1 MHILTFSMPIYL
13 FIYSEQNERKEKAVP
28 PRPTMRSMAS
38 MRMSR
43 KWDDKIDKKIRKK
56 KLSIDKSDRDQDGP
70 ASSRRRPRKAAAAL
84 VSSFR
89 GRKGDTASPAVEGDA
104 ATKEKQVKQ
113 KDTIKSPAPKRG
125 MAGFKGMASMRMSV
139 KSMLIGELSSESEVE
154 DSDDDSSSSDG
165 SSIEEPITKTKPQ
178 QANVGTVKS
187 IPKVSNVDFNQKD
200 DKPQDDDVQ
209 PERRDGSNRHL
220 GEQNTDLHQSE
231 VSRTNDYLPG
241 LHKAPEHQP
250 QQEDNGLD
258 LSRRSNASKAS
269 SKASSSRSKRSSK
282 DHSSREFNRSLES
295 VQSSRH
301 SDRKRSSRHHKTS
314 SSKRH
319 TTDKDRHRHH
329 DKKKKE
335 SRRKPR
341 PSLSQLKSSITSS
354 FKGMKDGK
362 ALSGVAASTLGEQKA
377 LDKSEKQS
385 ERGTK
390 KKRHRS
396 NKSELDRHSE
406 RSHSK
411 SLESVQ
417 SYKPSERSHSKPSE
431 RDHSRSLESIQSR
444 KKKSSHHKKKSSH
457 HHDKKHSSKH
467 RSSKDHDHTDYKR
480 KTTL

>member
-1 MHILTFSMPIYL
+1 
-13 FIYSEQNERKEKAVP
+13 
-28 PRPTMRSMAS
+28 MAS

-43 KWDDKIDKKIRKK
+43 KWDDKIAKKIRKK
-56 KLSIDKSDRDQDGP
+56 KLSMDKSDREDGNGP
-70 ASSRRRPRKAAAAL
+70 ASSRRRPRKAAAARL

-89 GRKGDTASPAVEGDA
+89 GKKGDTASPAVEGDSA
-104 ATKEKQVKQ
+104 MKKDQVKQ
-113 KDTIKSPAPKRG
+113 KDTVKSPAPKRG

-178 QANVGTVKS
+178 QANVGATKS
-187 IPKVSNVDFNQKD
+187 IPKVSKVDFDQKD
-200 DKPQDDDVQ
+200 DKLQDDDVQ
-209 PERRDGSNRHL
+209 PERRDGSKRHL

-231 VSRTNDYLPG
+231 VTRTNDYLPV
-241 LHKAPEHQP
+241 LHKVPQHKP
-250 QQEDNGLD
+250 QQEDNPLD

-269 SKASSSRSKRSSK
+269 SKASSKRSKRSSK

-295 VQSSRH
+295 VQSSSRH
-301 SDRKRSSRHHKTS
+301 SSDRKRSGKHHKTS

-319 TTDKDRHRHH
+319 TTDKASSSRGDKHRHRHH
-329 DKKKKE
+329 DKDKKKKE
-335 SRRKPR
+335 SRHKPR

-362 ALSGVAASTLGEQKA
+362 SLSNTAASTLGEQKV

-390 KKRHRS
+390 KKRRRS

-444 KKKSSHHKKKSSH
+444 KKKSSRHKKKSSSH

-467 RSSKDHDHTDYKR
+467 KSSKDHDHTDYKR
-480 KTTL
+480 KNTL

>member
-1 MHILTFSMPIYL
+1 
-13 FIYSEQNERKEKAVP
+13 
-28 PRPTMRSMAS
+28 MAS

-43 KWDDKIDKKIRKK
+43 KWDDKIAKKIRKK
-56 KLSIDKSDRDQDGP
+56 KLSMDKSDRDQDGP
-70 ASSRRRPRKAAAAL
+70 ASSRRRPRKAAAARL

-89 GRKGDTASPAVEGDA
+89 GKKGDTASPAVEGDSA
-104 ATKEKQVKQ
+104 MKEKQVKP
-113 KDTIKSPAPKRG
+113 KDTVKSTPKRG

-165 SSIEEPITKTKPQ
+165 SSAEEPITKIKPQ
-178 QANVGTVKS
+178 QADVDTMKS
-187 IPKVSNVDFNQKD
+187 IPKVSDVDFNQKD

-209 PERRDGSNRHL
+209 PERRDGSKRHL

-231 VSRTNDYLPG
+231 VTRTNDYLPG
-241 LHKAPEHQP
+241 LHKAPEHKP
-250 QQEDNGLD
+250 QQEDNPLD

-269 SKASSSRSKRSSK
+269 SKASSKRSKRSSK

-295 VQSSRH
+295 VQSSSRH
-301 SDRKRSSRHHKTS
+301 SDRKRSSKHHKTS

-319 TTDKDRHRHH
+319 TTDKASSSRDDKHRHRHH
-329 DKKKKE
+329 DKDKKKKE
-335 SRRKPR
+335 SRKPR

-362 ALSGVAASTLGEQKA
+362 ALSGIAASALGEPKA
-377 LDKSEKQS
+377 LDRSEKQS
-385 ERGTK
+385 ERDTK

-417 SYKPSERSHSKPSE
+417 SYKPSERSHSRRSE

-444 KKKSSHHKKKSSH
+444 KKKSSRHKKKSSSH
-457 HHDKKHSSKH
+457 HHDKKHASKH
-467 RSSKDHDHTDYKR
+467 RSSKDHDHTDYER
-480 KTTL
+480 KNTI

>member
-1 MHILTFSMPIYL
+1 
-13 FIYSEQNERKEKAVP
+13 
-28 PRPTMRSMAS
+28 MAS

-56 KLSIDKSDRDQDGP
+56 KLSMDKSDKDEDGP
-70 ASSRRRPRKAAAAL
+70 ASSRRRPRKAAAARL

-89 GRKGDTASPAVEGDA
+89 GKKGDTASPAVEGDS

-113 KDTIKSPAPKRG
+113 KDTVKSPAPKRG
-125 MAGFKGMASMRMSV
+125 MTGFKGMASMRMSV

-154 DSDDDSSSSDG
+154 ESDDDSSSSDG
-165 SSIEEPITKTKPQ
+165 SSVEEPITKTKPQ
-178 QANVGTVKS
+178 QANVGATKS
-187 IPKVSNVDFNQKD
+187 IPKVSDVDFNQKD

-209 PERRDGSNRHL
+209 PERRDGSKRHL
-220 GEQNTDLHQSE
+220 GEQNEQNTDLHQSE
-231 VSRTNDYLPG
+231 VTRTNDYLPG
-241 LHKAPEHQP
+241 LHKAPEHKP
-250 QQEDNGLD
+250 QQEDNPLD

-282 DHSSREFNRSLES
+282 DHSSREFNKSLES

-301 SDRKRSSRHHKTS
+301 SDRKRSSKHHKTS

-319 TTDKDRHRHH
+319 TTDKTSSSRGHNERRHRHH
-329 DKKKKE
+329 DKDNKKKT
-335 SRRKPR
+335 SRKPR

-362 ALSGVAASTLGEQKA
+362 ALSGIAASTLGEEKA
-377 LDKSEKQS
+377 LDRSEKQS
-385 ERGTK
+385 ERGTR

-417 SYKPSERSHSKPSE
+417 SYRPSERSHSKPSE
-431 RDHSRSLESIQSR
+431 RDHSRSLESISQSR
-444 KKKSSHHKKKSSH
+444 KKKSSRNHRKKSSSH
-457 HHDKKHSSKH
+457 HHDKKHASKH

-480 KTTL
+480 KNTL